1 MSKTAQ
7 TIEIDADEPGFIGLQ
22 HIVATAGLEF
32 DAFGRRS
39 AGPINQGGG
48 SGLLWMSR
56 AFLAAGALL
65 ASAAL
70 ALADGDM
77 HQSPE
82 LVNAPIA
89 APAAV
94 APAAPVAEAAPP
106 SRRSGRRRTRLA
118 RAHERRVARAAAA
131 LTRSVD
137 PFGGIRHLTI
147 GSVPAPLPPAHGD
160 DVGAAVATLEAPAP
174 AGNRE
179 AAAPTPDTSAS
190 AFEGAREAA
199 SHSLAE
205 MLAKHAFEEGV
216 PVALAKAV
224 VRIESG
230 GNARASNHGALGLM
244 QIKWATARA
253 VGFSGPAAGL
263 LVADT
268 NLRFGMKVLAQAY
281 RDAHGDLCG
290 ALMRYQSG
298 HLARRANAANRA
310 YCARARSLMARG

>member
-1 MSKTAQ
+1 MFST
-7 TIEIDADEPGFIGLQ
+7 
-22 HIVATAGLEF
+22 
-32 DAFGRRS
+32 
-39 AGPINQGGG
+39 
-48 SGLLWMSR
+48 SR
-56 AFLAAGALL
+56 AILAAGTLL
-65 ASAAL
+65 ASASL
-70 ALADGDM
+70 ALADGQM

-82 LVNAPIA
+82 LVD
-89 APAAV
+89 
-94 APAAPVAEAAPP
+94 APVASAPSTAP
-106 SRRSGRRRTRLA
+106 TPVPVADRAEPRGRSGRRRTRLA
-118 RAHERRVARAAAA
+118 RERERRVARAAAE
-131 LTRSVD
+131 LTRSID

-160 DVGAAVATLEAPAP
+160 DVGSAVATLETPP
-174 AGNRE
+174 PGNRE

-205 MLAKHAFEEGV
+205 LLAKHAFEEGV

-230 GNARASNHGALGLM
+230 GNARATNHGALGLM

-253 VGFSGPAAGL
+253 VGFSGPAVGL

-298 HLARRANAANRA
+298 HLARHPNAANRA
-310 YCARARSLMARG
+310 YCAHARSLMARG

>member
-1 MSKTAQ
+1 
-7 TIEIDADEPGFIGLQ
+7 
-22 HIVATAGLEF
+22 
-32 DAFGRRS
+32 
-39 AGPINQGGG
+39 
-48 SGLLWMSR
+48 MSR
-56 AFLAAGALL
+56 AILAAGALV
-65 ASAAL
+65 ASASL
-70 ALADGDM
+70 ALADSQT
-77 HQSPE
+77 HFSPD
-82 LVNAPIA
+82 LQDPPM
-89 APAAV
+89 PAA
-94 APAAPVAEAAPP
+94 AAPVVAPVVEVAPP
-106 SRRSGRRRTRLA
+106 STSRSSRKRA
-118 RAHERRVARAAAA
+118 RISRVHERRVARAAAE

-147 GSVPAPLPPAHGD
+147 GSVPAPLPPSHGD
-160 DVGAAVATLEAPAP
+160 DVGSAVATLETPP
-174 AGNRE
+174 PSGNQE
-179 AAAPTPDTSAS
+179 AATPTPGASAS
-190 AFEGAREAA
+190 TFEGAREAA

-205 MLAKHAFEEGV
+205 LLAKHAFEEGV

-230 GNARASNHGALGLM
+230 GNAHAANHGALGLM

-253 VGFSGPAAGL
+253 VGFSGPAVGL

-298 HLARRANAANRA
+298 HLARHASAANRA